1 MAVRLQMKL
10 GVVAEQDRHAESPDT
25 AVVVE
30 PTSGSVARSKGHLY
44 LVVTSMLPGPRAHEA
59 TRLAAET
66 IRNEYYYDES
76 GGIEGCLSRAVA
88 TANRRLAHQR
98 ERLALS
104 RGADGSGPVGIAA
117 AVVRGNE
124 LYVGTVGPAEA
135 YLIRQ
140 ARLSTLPD
148 RDRDHGL
155 PASSVDLDV
164 WRGQIQLGDALV
176 LISSNLVARLGLQ
189 QLKDAM
195 ITLHPQSAMEHLHH
209 RFLVADGRGSDAA
222 IAFEAAE
229 ATAVQVR
236 RPVPA
241 PRRPEPEP
249 EPVERT
255 PIPLADPVTGGVA
268 AVQAGA
274 RQARVA
280 AGGAVGGAMGAI
292 GRAVTAVQRV
302 LPERGP
308 RHRRVQPRNSRRDTQ
323 LRALVAVLGFVVV
336 ASGLAAAVLLAPRE
350 QGPATA
356 RPSEN
361 PGREALETARAN
373 LARVT
378 ESGDDLIESDPTRA
392 ETLLSDAF
400 RQLRVAQQA
409 GVSADEIRPV
419 RSQVAAGL
427 NRIYRMVTVADLLVF
442 DFAEMTDI
450 DARIEGLVRGPD
462 NAPYVLDGANNA
474 VWRLDLEEDEAT
486 LVMEEGSEFGG
497 EVAAAP
503 KLLAS
508 AGRDLLILDEE
519 NVLWRWRPSDED
531 EESSM
536 ETVFVLG
543 AESWGEDVSGIGT
556 YSPTLDDG
564 GYRLYVVDPSE
575 EQILAYSPA
584 AAGEDFPARPDNW
597 LNESRPLDAVT
608 SLHIDGDIYLA
619 DDGQVVRYSAG
630 RDDGWDAASPG
641 DEVLR
646 DAPEYRLIGSV
657 SARRDGR
664 VYGWDPGSRRVVAWS
679 KVDGEFVE
687 QYRLSGN
694 NEGWADIRAMYVVPG
709 RGDLP
714 STVVWA
720 TEDQVHFSKLEPR
733 TTGGA
738 GASPSPGASPGASE
752 SAAP

>member
-10 GVVAEQDRHAESPDT
+10 GVVAEQDRHADSPDT

-30 PTSGSVARSKGHLY
+30 PTAASVARSKGHLY
-44 LVVTSMLPGPRAHEA
+44 LVVTSLLPGPRGHEA

-76 GGIEGCLSRAVA
+76 GNIEGCLSRAVA
-88 TANRRLAHQR
+88 TANRRLGHQR
-98 ERLALS
+98 DRLGLIRA
-104 RGADGSGPVGIAA
+104 GDEGGPIGVAV

-124 LYVGTVGPAEA
+124 LYVGMVGPAEA

-155 PASSVDLDV
+155 PASLVELDV
-164 WRGQIQLGDALV
+164 WRGQIQLGDAIV

-229 ATAVQVR
+229 ATAMQAR
-236 RPVPA
+236 RPIPA
-241 PRRPEPEP
+241 PRPPEPEP
-249 EPVERT
+249 IERT

-268 AVQAGA
+268 VVQAGA

-280 AGGAVGGAMGAI
+280 AEGAMGGAAGAVGRAM
-292 GRAVTAVQRV
+292 AVVQRA
-302 LPERGP
+302 LPRRGP
-308 RHRRVQPRNSRRDTQ
+308 AHRRVTPASSRRETQ
-323 LRALVAVLGFVVV
+323 RRALVAVLGFVVV
-336 ASGLAAAVLLAPRE
+336 ASSLAALVLFAPRDD
-350 QGPATA
+350 GPAATG
-356 RPSEN
+356 PSAD
-361 PGREALETARAN
+361 PGRQAFETAQAN

-378 ESGDDLIESDPTRA
+378 ASGEDLIESDPAEA
-392 ETLLSDAF
+392 ETLLADAF
-400 RQLRVAQQA
+400 RQLRTAQQG

-419 RSQVAAGL
+419 RSEVAAGL
-427 NRIYRMVTVADLLVF
+427 NRLYRMVSVADLLVF
-442 DFAEMTDI
+442 DFNELTDV
-450 DARIEGLVRGPD
+450 DPAIEGLVRGPD
-462 NAPYVLDGANNA
+462 NAPYVLDGANDA

-486 LVMEEGSEFGG
+486 LVIEEGSVFDG

-508 AGRDLLILDEE
+508 AGQDLLILDES

-531 EESSM
+531 AQGSM
-536 ETVFVLG
+536 TTVNING
-543 AESWGEDVSGIGT
+543 AGSWGEDVSEIGT
-556 YSPTLDDG
+556 YIPNEDEG
-564 GYRLYVVDPSE
+564 AYRLYVLDPSE
-575 EQILAYSPA
+575 QQILAYSPA
-584 AAGEDFPARPDNW
+584 ADGQGYPAPDNW
-597 LNESRPLDAVT
+597 LNESRPLDGVT
-608 SLHIDGDIYLA
+608 SMSIDGDIYLA
-619 DDGQVVRYSAG
+619 DDGDVVRFSAG
-630 RDDGWDAASPG
+630 RDDGWEAQPPG

-646 DAPEYRLIGSV
+646 RAPEFRLISSV

-664 VYGWDPGSRRVVAWS
+664 VYGWDPESRRIVAWD
-679 KVDGEFVE
+679 KADGAFVE
-687 QYRLSGN
+687 QYRLSGR
-694 NEGWADIRAMYVVPG
+694 NEGWTDIRDMYVVPG

-720 TEDQVHFSKLEPR
+720 TEDQVHFSKLAPR
-733 TTGGA
+733 EGSA
-738 GASPSPGASPGASE
+738 PAASPSPGGSPEASGSGA
-752 SAAP
+752 P